1 MAPVVT
7 LEAPILQVHDVAG
20 PGSVGYGATHLTRA
34 GMRIATVPV
43 GYADGYLRAASGRAT
58 ARIAGQEVPLAG
70 RVSMDLI
77 SLDVSAL
84 PADAVRPGTMVELIG
99 GPDGHRPLG
108 RGRGHDRLRSIDAT
122 WQPVRASVYPAGSQ
136 EGRAMNPLAVIGRIF
151 LSFLTAVGD
160 LTLFAGRAIVQGL
173 SGPFYPRAILRQ
185 MVDIGYYSLPVVG
198 LTAIFTGMVLAL
210 QSYTGFS
217 RFEAESAVA
226 TIVVLSMTRELGPV
240 LAGLMVAGRVGAS
253 MAAEIG
259 TMRVTEQ
266 IDALTTLSTDPFK
279 YLVWPRLIAGL
290 LMLPLLVIVADIIG
304 VFGGYIVGIYKLG
317 FGPYEYINNTFEF
330 LETEDVVSGLVK
342 AAVFGF
348 LVALMGCYQGYH
360 SEGGAQGVG
369 AATTKAVV
377 SASILILTANYVVT
391 EMFFR
396 R

>member
-1 MAPVVT
+1 
-7 LEAPILQVHDVAG
+7 
-20 PGSVGYGATHLTRA
+20 
-34 GMRIATVPV
+34 
-43 GYADGYLRAASGRAT
+43 
-58 ARIAGQEVPLAG
+58 
-70 RVSMDLI
+70 
-77 SLDVSAL
+77 
-84 PADAVRPGTMVELIG
+84 
-99 GPDGHRPLG
+99 
-108 RGRGHDRLRSIDAT
+108 
-122 WQPVRASVYPAGSQ
+122 
-136 EGRAMNPLAVIGRIF
+136 MNPLAVIGRIF

-317 FGPYEYINNTFEF
+317 FSPYEYISNTFEF